1 MIFKLYVTFS
11 DFRYFFTFIN
21 IEAVKIHWI
30 YSPLEENCFKKT
42 FKYLLGNKDLTE
54 KKKDYLRINHIL
66 NECAKS
72 ENTESS
78 LKYWNTIQLEILPS
92 PEDKVIEYLM
102 KNSMGSN
109 IKITVL
115 VPRLASKD
123 LGNHHAHP
131 HKKRSLIK
139 MKVYSFS

>member
-1 MIFKLYVTFS
+1 M
-11 DFRYFFTFIN
+11 
-21 IEAVKIHWI
+21 
-30 YSPLEENCFKKT
+30 
-42 FKYLLGNKDLTE
+42 
-54 KKKDYLRINHIL
+54 RINHIL
-66 NECAKS
+66 NDCEKS

-78 LKYWNTIQLEILPS
+78 LKYWNTIQLEILPF
-92 PEDKVIEYLM
+92 PEEKVIEYLM

-131 HKKRSLIK
+131 HKKKKPDWNESLQFLLNLENWGHRQTA
-139 MKVYSFS
+139 VLNYSRVNTWTKALGHKPLLEPVLG

>member
-1 MIFKLYVTFS
+1 MVTRIKL
-11 DFRYFFTFIN
+11 
-21 IEAVKIHWI
+21 
-30 YSPLEENCFKKT
+30 
-42 FKYLLGNKDLTE
+42 

-66 NECAKS
+66 NDCEKS

-78 LKYWNTIQLEILPS
+78 LKYWNTIQLEILPF

-131 HKKRSLIK
+131 HKKKEAWLKWKSTISLKSRELRS
-139 MKVYSFS
+139 